1 MIFNFTRNHRFNTRL
16 KLDDNNLEFVK
27 SYRLLGTVITDDLS
41 WDLNTQNIV
50 RKANARL
57 QLLRKISS
65 FGASDWDLKEIYVT
79 FVRSILEQSVPVW
92 HSSLTNEN
100 KEDLERIQK
109 SAFRIILG
117 NRYKN
122 YQNALNLLEMD
133 TLESRR
139 EHLCLVFAQKA
150 ANHPEC
156 KQMFPKHVK
165 NHKMQTRNTEKYKV
179 NYANTDRLKSASIIH
194 MQKLLNKQK

>member
-1 MIFNFTRNHRFNTRL
+1 MYLDNINEWTSKQEMKINSKKSKSMIFNFTRNHQFNTRL

-139 EHLCLVFAQKA
+139 EHLCLVFAQKQQITQN
-150 ANHPEC
+150 ANKCFQSMSKTIKC
-156 KQMFPKHVK
+156 KQET
-165 NHKMQTRNTEKYKV
+165 Q
-179 NYANTDRLKSASIIH
+179 KST
-194 MQKLLNKQK
+194 K